1 MRRKNGFTLVE
12 ALVGSLILA
21 IGAVVICGLSYRCMI
36 NNKRGLE
43 YEQACRLLDECLDTV
58 AASRFEEL
66 IRTKRIED
74 DFGDRH
80 PNYSFVLEST
90 EVENSQLH
98 RVTATVTWTVGK
110 EEYQVQ
116 TETLMYPLEQR
127 DETKMAKQFTVHGS
141 QFTARKTDKL
151 TYEK

>member
-1 MRRKNGFTLVE
+1 MNNEKGFTLIE

-80 PNYSFVLEST
+80 PNYSFVLETT

-98 RVTATVTWTVGK
+98 RVTATVRWLVGK
-110 EEYQVQ
+110 QQYQVRA
-116 TETLMYPLEQR
+116 TTLMYPLEQR
-127 DETKMAKQFTVHGS
+127 DQTKMAMSK
-141 QFTARKTDKL
+141 
-151 TYEK
+151 

>member
-1 MRRKNGFTLVE
+1 M
-12 ALVGSLILA
+12 GSPILA

-58 AASRFEEL
+58 VAGRLEEL

-80 PNYSFVLEST
+80 PNYSFVLEAT
-90 EVENSQLH
+90 EVEYSQLH
-98 RVTATVTWTVGK
+98 RVTATVYWEVGK
-110 EEYQVQ
+110 QEYQVRA
-116 TETLMYPLEQR
+116 TTLMYPLEQR
-127 DETKMAKQFTVHGS
+127 EETKMAIKG
-141 QFTARKTDKL
+141 
-151 TYEK
+151 

>member
-58 AASRFEEL
+58 VAGKLAEL
-66 IRTKRIED
+66 IRTQRIEA

-80 PNYSFVLEST
+80 PNYSYVLEAT
-90 EVENSQLH
+90 EVENSQLQ
-98 RVTATVTWTVGK
+98 RVTATVQWMVGK
-110 EEYQVQ
+110 QPYQVQ
-116 TETLMYPLEQR
+116 ATTLIYPLEQR
-127 DETKMAKQFTVHGS
+127 EETKMVIKDEG
-141 QFTARKTDKL
+141 
-151 TYEK
+151 

>member
-1 MRRKNGFTLVE
+1 MRKNGFTLVE

-36 NNKRGLE
+36 NNKRGIE

-58 AASRFEEL
+58 AAGRLEEL

-80 PNYSFVLEST
+80 PNYSFVLEAT
-90 EVENSQLH
+90 QVEDSQLQ
-98 RVTATVTWTVGK
+98 RVKATVRWMVGK
-110 EEYQVQ
+110 EQYQVQ
-116 TETLMYPLEQR
+116 ATTLIYPLEKR
-127 DETKMAKQFTVHGS
+127 EETKIAKQFTVHGL
-141 QFTARKTDKL
+141 QFTARTRDSL
-151 TYEK
+151 IDGN